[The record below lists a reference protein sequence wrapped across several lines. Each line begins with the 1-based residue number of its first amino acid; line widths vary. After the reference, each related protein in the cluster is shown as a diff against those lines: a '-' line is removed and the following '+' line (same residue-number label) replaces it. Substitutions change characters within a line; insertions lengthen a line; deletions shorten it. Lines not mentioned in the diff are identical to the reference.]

1 MASRGSIL
9 RRSSASFAHAAAY
22 GAEPTSD
29 PLDAS
34 SGTDVESDSQ
44 ASQSSASDESSGAG
58 GEPVDF
64 SYPSTDPPYHLVPN
78 AADRDDTLVASP
90 PTEAAALESQDG
102 ATPISKKYKY
112 VHHTWKS
119 GEFVM
124 LRHVSENEAN
134 AINAILNHF
143 NQAADHHGDLL
154 YTDPV
159 RLYHEICHLEM
170 DEECKEHVLAACGFR
185 LTHEPLKE

>member
-1 MASRGSIL
+1 MATRGSIL
-9 RRSSASFAHAAAY
+9 RRSAASFAHAAAY
-22 GAEPTSD
+22 GEESSGD

-44 ASQSSASDESSGAG
+44 ASQSSASEVSSGAG
-58 GEPVDF
+58 GETVDF
-64 SYPSTDPPYHLVPN
+64 AYPSTDPPHHLVPN
-78 AADRDDTLVASP
+78 AADADDTLVRSP
-90 PTEAAALESQDG
+90 PNEESALASQDG
-102 ATPISKKYKY
+102 ASPISKKYKY

-124 LRHVSENEAN
+124 LRHVEEHEAN

-143 NQAADHHGDLL
+143 NQAVDHHGDLL
-154 YTDPV
+154 YSDPV

-170 DEECKEHVLAACGFR
+170 HEDCKEHVLAACGFR
-185 LTHEPLKE
+185 LNHEPSKE